1 MSNDKQSFESIK
13 SKLRKLQALAEK
25 GYNGEAEAAKRL
37 LDKLCKQ
44 YGVSLEDILDR
55 EKKNC
60 YRFEIGKGK
69 IWLDLFMQ
77 CYVNVTGSKELQYI
91 RESSSIIRGV
101 ELTAYQFAEISN
113 LFFWH
118 KANLKKDF
126 EKTQRLVF
134 EAYVQKHRIFRDRS
148 NDPKDAEEEQESKP
162 IDLARLRAI
171 LAMMDNL
178 NDNHYHKMIE
188 TNDLQ

>member
-1 MSNDKQSFESIK
+1 MDNKDQAFESIK
-13 SKLRKLQALAEK
+13 SKLRKLQALAEQ
-25 GYNGEAEAAKRL
+25 GYKGEAETAKRL
-37 LDKLCKQ
+37 LDKLCEQ
-44 YGVSLEDILDR
+44 YGVSLDEVINQEQTNR
-55 EKKNC
+55 

-69 IWLDLFMQ
+69 IWLELFMQ
-77 CYVNVTGSKELQYI
+77 CYANVTGHKELRYFKVFN
-91 RESSSIIRGV
+91 SSILV
-101 ELTAYQFAEISN
+101 WLTAYQFAEISN

-148 NDPKDAEEEQESKP
+148 NDPEDEEEEQESKP

-171 LAMMDNL
+171 LAIMNNL
-178 NDNHYHKMIE
+178 NDNRYYKMI
-188 TNDLQ
+188 DGK